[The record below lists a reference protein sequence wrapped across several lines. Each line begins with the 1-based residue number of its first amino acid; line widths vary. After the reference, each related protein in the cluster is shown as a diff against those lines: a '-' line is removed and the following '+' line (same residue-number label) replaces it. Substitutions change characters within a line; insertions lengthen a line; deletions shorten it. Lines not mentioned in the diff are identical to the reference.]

1 MALQKRLLPRF
12 RRWPQPLKSDASV
25 PRPQRSCLETPRH
38 DQTVKAAQIALSQP
52 HVDAN
57 GCFKHA
63 SSRELCRCLR
73 TGAWLQGDIRTYKPA
88 NNLSTR
94 QHLCYQ
100 QNLVPIG
107 QRQKDTMVSS
117 TAKTLIN
124 YVGKVKPSQITSP
137 AWKDSVQKFCEKFEA
152 QVDPTERA

>member
-1 MALQKRLLPRF
+1 MALKKRLLPRL

-25 PRPQRSCLETPRH
+25 PRPRRSCLETPRH
-38 DQTVKAAQIALSQP
+38 DQTVRAAQMALNQP

-57 GCFKHA
+57 GRFKHA
-63 SSRELCRCLR
+63 FSRQLYRCLK

-88 NNLSTR
+88 NNFSTR
-94 QHLCYQ
+94 QHLCCQ

-107 QRQKDTMVSS
+107 RRQKDAMVSS

-137 AWKDSVQKFCEKFEA
+137 AWKDSVQKFYEKFEA
-152 QVDPTERA
+152 QVNPTERA